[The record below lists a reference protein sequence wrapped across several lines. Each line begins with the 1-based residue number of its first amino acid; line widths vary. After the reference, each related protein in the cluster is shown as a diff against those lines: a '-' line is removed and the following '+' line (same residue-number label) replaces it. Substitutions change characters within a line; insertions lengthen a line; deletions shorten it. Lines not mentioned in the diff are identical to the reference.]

1 MKKLWAPWRMEY
13 IRESIIEKNEEC
25 IFCIS
30 SKADEDRSKL
40 ILHRSDSAFIV
51 MNKFPYNNGH
61 LLIAPYRHISN
72 FEELNADE
80 FVNIQQLLSVSIQAM
95 KDIMHPQGFNIG
107 LNLGRAAG
115 AGIDDHIH
123 YHILPR
129 WNGDTNFLPVLGEVK
144 VISEALDESYDR
156 IKAAF
161 TKIIG

>member
-1 MKKLWAPWRMEY
+1 MEY

-25 IFCIS
+25 IFCIP
-30 SKADEDRSKL
+30 SKTDDDRDRL
-40 ILHRSDSAFIV
+40 ILHRSETAFIV

-72 FEELNADE
+72 FEELRDE
-80 FVNIQQLLSVSIQAM
+80 EFLNIQQLLSMSIKAM
-95 KDIMHPQGFNIG
+95 KNIMHPQGFNIG

-144 VISEALDESYDR
+144 VISEALDESYDH
-156 IKAAF
+156 IKSEF
-161 TKIIG
+161 IKIIG